1 MWLVESRKCHFSILP
16 PNKQLAEKSCSQLS
30 LGIPEVPHGKASE
43 RAKVR
48 GKRFYGWEH
57 HGKANTELSQEDQTA
72 VKAGWPLNS
81 FECRGQ

>member
-1 MWLVESRKCHFSILP
+1 MESRKCHFSILP
-16 PNKQLAEKSCSQLS
+16 SNEQLAEKSCSCQLS

-43 RAKVR
+43 HAKVR

-81 FECRGQ
+81 FECREQ